1 MEVSVL
7 RGGLGAAVSRKQTYG
22 MLRESML
29 IVILLKRSSIA
40 RAGV

>member
-1 MEVSVL
+1 VEVSVL

-29 IVILLKRSSIA
+29 IVDIVEEVFHSE
-40 RAGV
+40 G